1 MHVQDPQPNS
11 NPNTQPPKK
20 KSVHRIESEDL
31 PGPSISL
38 FTWKY
43 AFFRNVC
50 DGVVVRD
57 FVESICFSWIVL
69 IAFLS
74 DDHR

>member
-1 MHVQDPQPNS
+1 MHVQDRHPTPPS
-11 NPNTQPPKK
+11 NPKK
-20 KSVHRIESEDL
+20 KECLSYKKSEDL

-43 AFFRNVC
+43 AFFRNACV
-50 DGVVVRD
+50 GIVVND
-57 FVESICFSWIVL
+57 FTEIICFSLIVL